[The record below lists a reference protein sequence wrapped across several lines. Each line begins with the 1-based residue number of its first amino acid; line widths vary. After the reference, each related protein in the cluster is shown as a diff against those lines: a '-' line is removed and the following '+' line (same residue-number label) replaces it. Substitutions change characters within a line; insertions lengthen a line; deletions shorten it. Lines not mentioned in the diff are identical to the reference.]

1 MEGDSRPGRSDV
13 SIVLPTLNA
22 EAYLPALMKAIF
34 SQRLEPREILVVD
47 SGSTDGTL
55 RIAEAQKRVHV
66 VPIEDFS
73 HGKARN
79 VGAAAA
85 SGEIVAYLSQDAL
98 PRNGLWLSEL
108 VRPLGQENV
117 AASYSRQVPRES
129 ASPMERFFLLN
140 RFPEEGVLR
149 EKPAGGGELGLEEV
163 FFSNVSSAVKKEV
176 LRRFPFDEDLIMSE
190 DQQLSRDLLNGGYAV
205 AYAPRSVVIHS
216 HDYSLTDVFRRYL
229 DSVYSLQEIFP
240 GHDIQ
245 ASAAVGL
252 SYLLKE
258 CRYIFRHHR
267 RWIPY
272 YVLYTMAKSL
282 GTLTGHWAGHIPR
295 PMLKRISLHGYHWE
309 R

>member
-1 MEGDSRPGRSDV
+1 MDGNSRPVQREV

-22 EAYLPALMKAIF
+22 EAYLPALLKAAF
-34 SQRLEPREILVVD
+34 SQRLEPKEILVVD

-55 RIAEAQKRVHV
+55 RIAATHERVRV

-79 VGAAAA
+79 IGAAAA
-85 SGEIVAYLSQDAL
+85 GGEIVAYLSQDAL
-98 PRNGLWLSEL
+98 PRNELWLSEL
-108 VRPLGQENV
+108 VNPLGQERV
-117 AASYSRQVPRES
+117 AASYSRQIPREN
-129 ASPMERFFLLN
+129 ASPMEQFFLLN

-149 EKPAGGGELGLEEV
+149 EKPPGGGELGLEQV

-176 LRRFPFDEDLIMSE
+176 LERFPFDEDLIMSE
-190 DQQLSRDLLNGGYAV
+190 DQQLSRDLLDGGYAV
-205 AYAPRSVVIHS
+205 VYAPQSVVIHS

-229 DSVYSLQEIFP
+229 DSVYSLQEIFS
-240 GHDIQ
+240 GHDMQ

-258 CRYIFRHHR
+258 CRYIFGHHPK
-267 RWIPY
+267 WIPY
-272 YVLYTMAKSL
+272 YILYTMAKSL

-295 PMLKRISLHGYHWE
+295 PVLKRISLHGSHWE